1 MGKLATHPG
10 VPLAD
15 RGFMLLRRL
24 VLLYLGLLLFGL
36 SAAMMV
42 QASLGLDP
50 WNVLHEGLTLHLNVS
65 FGTVIIGLGALLMLI
80 WIPLRQRPGLGT
92 ISNVLLVGL
101 AADASL
107 AVLPQPDDLLLSGA
121 LLIGGI
127 VLNGIA
133 SGMYIGAGLGP
144 GPRDGLMT
152 GLAARTGWSIR
163 FTRTALEICVLA
175 LGWLLGGAVGLGTV
189 LYALGIGPIIHVFL
203 PLFEAMVR
211 KPESERRAGAVR

>member
-24 VLLYLGLLLFGL
+24 VLLYAGLLLFGL

-50 WNVLHEGLTLHLNVS
+50 WNVLHEGLTLHLKVS
-65 FGTVIIGLGALLMLI
+65 FGTVIIGLGALLMLV

-211 KPESERRAGAVR
+211 KPERERRAGAVR

>member
-1 MGKLATHPG
+1 VGKLATHPG

>member
-1 MGKLATHPG
+1 
-10 VPLAD
+10 
-15 RGFMLLRRL
+15 MLLRRL

-107 AVLPQPDDLLLSGA
+107 TLLPQPDDLLLQGGM
-121 LLIGGI
+121 LIAGV

-152 GLAARTGWSIR
+152 GLAARTDWSIR
-163 FTRTALEICVLA
+163 RTRTGLEVCVLG

-189 LYALGIGPIIHVFL
+189 LYALGIGPIIHVCL
-203 PLFEAMVR
+203 PVFQAMVL
-211 KPESERRAGAVR
+211 KPATG

>member
-1 MGKLATHPG
+1 
-10 VPLAD
+10 
-15 RGFMLLRRL
+15 MLLRRL
-24 VLLYLGLLLFGL
+24 ILLYAGLLLFGL

-42 QASLGLDP
+42 RAGLGLDP
-50 WNVLHEGLTLHLNVS
+50 WNVLHQGLTLHLQLS

-107 AVLPQPDDLLLSGA
+107 ALLPQPDDLLLQGGM
-121 LLIGGI
+121 LIAGV

-163 FTRTALEICVLA
+163 RTRTGLEIGVLA
-175 LGWLLGGAVGLGTV
+175 LGWLLGGSVGVGTV
-189 LYALGIGPIIHVFL
+189 LYALGIGPIIHVCL
-203 PLFEAMVR
+203 PVFQAMVR
-211 KPESERRAGAVR
+211 EPTLGSHPVS

>member
-1 MGKLATHPG
+1 
-10 VPLAD
+10 
-15 RGFMLLRRL
+15 MLLRRL
-24 VLLYLGLLLFGL
+24 VLLYAGLLLFGF

-42 QASLGLDP
+42 RAGLGLDP
-50 WNVLHEGLTLHLNVS
+50 WNVLHQGLTQHLPFS
-65 FGTVIIGLGALLMLI
+65 FGTVIIGVGALIMLL

-107 AVLPQPDDLLLSGA
+107 ALLPQPQALVSQGA
-121 LLIGGI
+121 MLIAGV

-152 GLAARTGWSIR
+152 GLAARSGWSIR
-163 FTRTALEICVLA
+163 LTRTGIEVCVLA
-175 LGWLLGGAVGLGTV
+175 LGWLLGGAVGLGTLV
-189 LYALGIGPIIHVFL
+189 FALGIGPIIHVAL
-203 PLFEAMVR
+203 PLFQAMVR
-211 KPESERRAGAVR
+211 APEAGRSPAS

>member
-211 KPESERRAGAVR
+211 KPERERRAGAVR